1 MDAYL
6 NFIDYY
12 LPADK
17 LTNEMINIDHPE
29 WSADKI
35 SQKTGIFSRAIAREN
50 EFASDMA
57 ISAAQNL
64 FSRTSI
70 DPTEF
75 DFLLYCTQSPDYFLP
90 TTACILQDKLGFP
103 NTAGAMDYNLGCS
116 GYVYGLSLSKAIL
129 KSEQSSK
136 LALITS
142 ETYSKYIHPRD
153 KGNKTIFGD
162 AASISVLSDKPGGE
176 FSARIKEF
184 SFYTDG
190 KGYDKLIVKNG
201 GIRNKL
207 ITGTDNFNHDGSFIR
222 NDSFLYMDGKA
233 IFDFTSFIVPPLIEK
248 VLEKNNLQ
256 KNDVDLFVFHQAN
269 AFMMQTV
276 RKRCQIPEDKFFI
289 YLKDCGNTVSN
300 TIPIAL
306 KEALAQNRISS
317 GMKVLLAGF
326 GVGLSAAACILE
338 IM

>member
-6 NFIDYY
+6 NFIDYF

-17 LTNEMINIDHPE
+17 LTNEMINSDHPE

-35 SQKTGIFSRAIAREN
+35 SQKTGIYSRSIAGEN
-50 EFASDMA
+50 EFASDLA
-57 ISAAQNL
+57 ISAAKNL
-64 FSRTSI
+64 FDKVSI
-70 DPTEF
+70 KPGEF

-90 TTACILQDKLGFP
+90 TTACILQDKLGLP
-103 NTAGAMDYNLGCS
+103 NSAGALDYNLGCS
-116 GYVYGLSLSKAIL
+116 GYIYGLSLAKGIL
-129 KSEQSSK
+129 KSEQSK
-136 LALITS
+136 RLALITS

-162 AASISVLSDKPGGE
+162 AASISVLSDSPGGDI
-176 FSARIKEF
+176 SAKIRDF

-190 KGYDKLIVKNG
+190 KGFDKLIVKNG
-201 GIRNKL
+201 GIRNRIAPGL
-207 ITGTDNFNHDGSFIR
+207 DEFDQEGMFLR
-222 NDSFLYMDGKA
+222 NDSNLYMDGKA

-248 VLEKNNLQ
+248 VLEKNNLSR
-256 KNDVDLFVFHQAN
+256 NDIDLYVFHQAN

-289 YLKDCGNTVSN
+289 HLKDCGNTVSN

-306 KEALAQNRISS
+306 KEASRQNRINS

-326 GVGLSAAACILE
+326 GVGLSAAACVIE